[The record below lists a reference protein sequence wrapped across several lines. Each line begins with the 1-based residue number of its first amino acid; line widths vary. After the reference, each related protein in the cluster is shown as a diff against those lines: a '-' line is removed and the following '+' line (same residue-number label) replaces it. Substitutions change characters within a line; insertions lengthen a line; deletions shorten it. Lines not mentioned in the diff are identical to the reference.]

1 MHWSAL
7 PHAKLLPIT
16 DRSIRCAAIKKLVL
30 AFEELRLLTDKGV
43 LAYPYCTRDC
53 ISVVKHLEKFPNEP
67 LFEYGNELNHNHLHP
82 LLTLDLDCRALSNV
96 IAFDMHDDQT
106 KKYLAEVMAQHGIEL
121 PAHILG
127 LTNRAIVNARKLY
140 APLPPHCYQRHS
152 SRSRLINPQIDR
164 PRLTIWKE
172 NNSAP
177 SSNPT
182 CPKHGKVDP
191 NNEPHVGGNTWAG
204 GTGGRDTAGLG
215 GRGGPYR
222 LDAGHT
228 VHQVSQADKD
238 NVDPRILEAA
248 REMAQKALAERL
260 KEIGMTH
267 HQLDQYLSYRA
278 AVAEQI
284 DQLRNIVQ
292 SLRT

>member
-1 MHWSAL
+1 M
-7 PHAKLLPIT
+7 
-16 DRSIRCAAIKKLVL
+16 
-30 AFEELRLLTDKGV
+30 
-43 LAYPYCTRDC
+43 
-53 ISVVKHLEKFPNEP
+53 
-67 LFEYGNELNHNHLHP
+67 
-82 LLTLDLDCRALSNV
+82 
-96 IAFDMHDDQT
+96 
-106 KKYLAEVMAQHGIEL
+106 
-121 PAHILG
+121 
-127 LTNRAIVNARKLY
+127 
-140 APLPPHCYQRHS
+140 
-152 SRSRLINPQIDR
+152 
-164 PRLTIWKE
+164 IWKE